1 MAANLTLK
9 RKQGGLGGRR
19 RKVVV
24 PPGDRVLARGILFVV
39 MELLTRLEHYFTHKG
54 PIKKRANAAA

>member
-1 MAANLTLK
+1 M
-9 RKQGGLGGRR
+9 GGRR